1 MHKEIDSQKGQKVFR
16 FSSPSHFV
24 KVSQSIDQ
32 T

>member
-16 FSSPSHFV
+16 FSSPSYFV